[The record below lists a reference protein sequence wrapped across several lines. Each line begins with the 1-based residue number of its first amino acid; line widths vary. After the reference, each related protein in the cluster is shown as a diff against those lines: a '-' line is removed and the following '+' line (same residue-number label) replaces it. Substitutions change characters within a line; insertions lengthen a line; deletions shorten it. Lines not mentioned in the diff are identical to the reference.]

1 MSKKI
6 LKRAE
11 GVEGEKV
18 LSRFSPSSL
27 NIEDRTV
34 KSVLTTKR
42 KVYHSSWW
50 SEPFYEVLSTDPK
63 HIRTERLDNGIPL
76 LDGHDWSGS
85 VLKQLG
91 IAKGYEVVG
100 EEIET
105 LLRFSKKPD
114 AETVFQDVI
123 DGILTTTSIGY
134 RVFEYEDISPEDRQP
149 GEPATFKAIDYEI
162 FEISMVPIPADPGA
176 LLRSDK
182 GESMPKKLK
191 RTEEETEEQKKAKK
205 AESENEE
212 EEEASDAGE
221 GDSAGDEPEE
231 ETEEQKKAKKELE
244 EDEAKAED
252 DEEDEE
258 GEERSLKILK
268 MARTANLDLQKT
280 EEFIRSKDSVETIS
294 NKILSD
300 MAARQGGAKMSKVEI
315 VTDEKVVKREG
326 MKNAILLRAG
336 SRSVKVD
343 ENSRRFMNMRLL
355 DMVRNYLNLGWD
367 VSNDEVARRAFHSS
381 SDFANILTDAMNISL
396 AFEYAEI
403 AQTFEPLV
411 KRTTSR
417 DFREKHLIDY
427 GAFPKLQKLG
437 ELAEIKAGTMS
448 DGKNTMKIDTYASKI
463 NISRKTII
471 NDYLDVFSEMPRLAA
486 QAARELE
493 ADLVYSILTSNP
505 AMGDGKTLFHAD
517 HKNVVAAGNIELV
530 KVAAAIAAM
539 KTQKGL
545 DGKPVTVIPEYL
557 VVPVALEASALQFIN
572 TNFVAA
578 KQADTNPYASMIK
591 GVIADQRLDAA
602 SITKFYLS
610 ASAGRAGVIE
620 LSTLEGEGMKLN
632 VEEKFGT
639 GITYEAL
646 YDVGAAPVDHKG
658 LCLVGAV

>member
-11 GVEGEKV
+11 GIEGEKV

-212 EEEASDAGE
+212 EEEASDASE
-221 GDSAGDEPEE
+221 GTSAGDEPEE

-244 EDEAKAED
+244 EDEERAED
-252 DEEDEE
+252 EEEDEE

-268 MARTANLDLQKT
+268 MARKANLDLEKT
-280 EEFIRSKDSVETIS
+280 EALIRSKDSVETIS

-300 MAARQGGAKMSKVEI
+300 MAARQGGAKMSKVI
-315 VTDEKVVKREG
+315 ITNDERAITREG
-326 MKNAILLRAG
+326 MKNAILLRSG
-336 SRSVKVD
+336 SKAVKLCD
-343 ENSRRFMNMRLL
+343 NSKRFMNMKLS
-355 DMVRNYLNLGWD
+355 DMVRSYLGLGWD
-367 VSNDEVARRAFHSS
+367 VGNNELAQRAFHST
-381 SDFANILTDAMNISL
+381 SDFALILTDALSVSL
-396 AFEYAEI
+396 AHEYAEL

-411 KRTTSR
+411 NRGSLN
-417 DFREKHLIDY
+417 DFRESHIVDY
-427 GAFPKLQKLG
+427 GTFPKLQLLG
-437 ELAEIKAGTMS
+437 EGGEIKGGTLGE
-448 DGKNTMKIDTYASKI
+448 GKNKKQLRTYASLI
-463 NISRKTII
+463 NITRQTII
-471 NDYLDVFSEMPRLAA
+471 NDQLDVFSKLPKM
-486 QAARELE
+486 AARAGRDLE
-493 ADLVYSILTSNP
+493 ADLVWSILTGNP
-505 AMGDGKTLFHAD
+505 TMGDGKTLFHAD
-517 HKNVVAAGNIELV
+517 HGNIVAAGNIDLA
-530 KVAAAIAAM
+530 KVSAAIEKM
-539 KTQKGL
+539 KTQKGI
-545 DGKPVTVIPEYL
+545 DGKPVTVIPEYI
-557 VVPVALEASALQFIN
+557 VAPVALEAAALQFIN
-572 TNFVAA
+572 TNFMAS
-578 KQADTNPYASMIK
+578 KQSDTNPYATTFK
-591 GVIADQRLDAA
+591 GVITDQRLDA
-602 SITKFYLS
+602 SSKTKFYLAADKS
-610 ASAGRAGVIE
+610 KAALIDLDTLDGAG
-620 LSTLEGEGMKLN
+620 MQLN
-632 VEEKFGT
+632 VKEVFGS

-646 YDVGAAPVDHKG
+646 YDIGASPADHKG
-658 LCLVGAV
+658 FCLIG